1 MIDRFTTK
9 RLILSR
15 PTKLDL
21 RELYE
26 LFSKKE
32 VNKYNPSGPDKSIS
46 VTESRLDVWIGDWE
60 KYDIGYFVLRKLDT
74 LEFVGYAGVRLT
86 EFKGKTYYNLAYRIE
101 PRFQR
106 KGLTFEACSSVL
118 KYVEQEKYYPIM
130 VLTKYNNTPSIK
142 MAKKLSFNYVNKY
155 DDYPDEGDVYFF
167 KEAK

>member
-1 MIDRFTTK
+1 MIDKFTTK
-9 RLILSR
+9 RLIISR

-32 VNKYNPSGPDKSIS
+32 VNIYNPSGPDKSVS
-46 VTESRLDVWIGDWE
+46 VTESRLDIWIKDWE
-60 KYDIGYFVLRKLDT
+60 KSDIGYYILRKLDT

-106 KGLTFEACSSVL
+106 NGLTFEACRSIL
-118 KYVEQEKYYPIM
+118 KYVEEEKAYPIM

-142 MAKKLSFNYVNKY
+142 MAEKLSFKY
-155 DDYPDEGDVYFF
+155 DDRHDDYPDKGDIYFF
-167 KEAK
+167 KEGK